1 MADLCVT
8 TERRLGFYLSLERKP
23 SCMPIRIEH
32 IAIWTGDLD
41 RCKNFYVSYFGAI
54 AGPHYVNPAK
64 GFESCFLGFADG
76 ARLEAMTTTTL
87 PLVEIIPGAQRL
99 GLTHLAISVGS
110 ERLVDEL
117 TARLRADGIAIA
129 DGPRRTGDGYYESVI
144 IDPDGNRI
152 EICA

>member
-1 MADLCVT
+1 M
-8 TERRLGFYLSLERKP
+8 
-23 SCMPIRIEH
+23 RIEH
-32 IAIWTGDLD
+32 IAVWTRDLD

-54 AGPHYVNPAK
+54 AGPNYVNPAK

-76 ARLEAMTTTTL
+76 TRLEAMTTTTL
-87 PLVEIIPGAQRL
+87 PLVEIPPGAERL

-110 ERLVDEL
+110 EGLVDEL
-117 TARLRADGIAIA
+117 TTRLRNDGITVV